1 MHYLKKKKYINW
13 RCFWILKCNETINM
27 QSRKVMENTEV
38 GKNKTEFEKKKK
50 NS

>member
-1 MHYLKKKKYINW
+1 
-13 RCFWILKCNETINM
+13 M

-50 NS
+50 IHRALKC